1 MTLHCNT
8 VTPQLKK
15 VLDALM
21 SESLF
26 APFRLVGGTNLSLR
40 YGYRHSDDIDMFAD
54 ADYRSL
60 DFGKFEN
67 WMEENF
73 SYFESP
79 ARSEIVGF
87 GRGYYVGD
95 YAEDCVKVDLMYT
108 DPFLSEPEIIDGIRM
123 AGVDDIVAM
132 KLNVVSQGGRKKDFW
147 DIHHL
152 LKHYTL
158 EEMFRLHEKRY
169 PWGHDRS
176 ELRSMFT
183 DFTRADRDPDPD
195 CLLGKNWDDIKLDI
209 IESVSD
215 FPAE

>member
-1 MTLHCNT
+1 MKLHYNT

-21 SESLF
+21 FEPLF

-40 YGYRHSDDIDMFAD
+40 YGHRRSVDIDMFTD
-54 ADYRSL
+54 AEYRSL
-60 DFGKFEN
+60 DFCKLER
-67 WMEENF
+67 WLEDNF
-73 SYFESP
+73 SYFECP
-79 ARSEIVGF
+79 VRNEIVGF
-87 GRGYYVGD
+87 GKGYYVGD

-152 LKHYTL
+152 LEYYSP

-169 PWGHDRS
+169 HWGHDTG
-176 ELRSMFT
+176 ELCDKFT
-183 DFTRADRDPDPD
+183 DFSRADRDPDPD
-195 CLLGKNWDDIKLDI
+195 CLMGKYWDDIKLDI
-209 IESVSD
+209 IERVS
-215 FPAE
+215 ESSGK